1 MSTDWSEQAQTNAS
15 TIKAE
20 IEHLSSGH
28 WDFFKKDYK
37 SFWSHAKRISQLFK
51 QLKPLKKD
59 DREKLWTRFSS
70 VCEEIK
76 QKQQSEHQER
86 VWKSKR
92 HKEDILSEISHAEV
106 NTFFGFDPPDI
117 QEMKRLG
124 QVLKQASKMLSEY
137 KGEMI
142 GEHKQ
147 ECFNLIQQVR
157 RDHDAWWKDLTKHR
171 DRRHEDFQARV
182 RANLERN
189 YERHRKA
196 AEALRSCER
205 SADELRDKIATAWN
219 DDWASQ
225 ASGWLA
231 DLEDKIRDI
240 QNSIDRIED
249 WIQEDEENL
258 G

>member
-1 MSTDWSEQAQTNAS
+1 
-15 TIKAE
+15 
-20 IEHLSSGH
+20 L
-28 WDFFKKDYK
+28 
-37 SFWSHAKRISQLFK
+37 WSHAKRISQLCK

-59 DREKLWTRFSS
+59 DREDLWARFSS

-92 HKEDILSEISHAEV
+92 HLENILSEISHAEV

-147 ECFNLIQQVR
+147 ECFNRIQQVR
-157 RDHDAWWKDLTKHR
+157 RDHDAWWKDLTRHR
-171 DRRHEDFQARV
+171 DRKREEFEARV
-182 RANLERN
+182 SS
-189 YERHRKA
+189 K
-196 AEALRSCER
+196 S
-205 SADELRDKIATAWN
+205 
-219 DDWASQ
+219 
-225 ASGWLA
+225 
-231 DLEDKIRDI
+231 
-240 QNSIDRIED
+240 
-249 WIQEDEENL
+249 
-258 G
+258 